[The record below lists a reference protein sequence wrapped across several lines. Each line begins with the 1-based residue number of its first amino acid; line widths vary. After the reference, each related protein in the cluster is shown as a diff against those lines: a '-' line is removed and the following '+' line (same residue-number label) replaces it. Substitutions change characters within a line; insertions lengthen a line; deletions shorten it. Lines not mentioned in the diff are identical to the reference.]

1 MRSKRRQLDL
11 DNLNKVA
18 NVSGT
23 VNGDYSFLLG
33 VAVLVTQFAQSE
45 KSTPRGFLIG
55 YADFG
60 YIGTNFGE
68 IYLREVIYSSH
79 DCTLLPG
86 CPYRFGSRGKKVR
99 ILTAQNAELYAA
111 QFREFDTR
119 YNIKKEK

>member
-18 NVSGT
+18 NVAAL
-23 VNGDYSFLLG
+23 VNADSSFRLG
-33 VAVLVTQFAQSE
+33 VPVLFTQFAQSE
-45 KSTPRGFLIG
+45 KSTPRGFVIG

-60 YIGTNFGE
+60 YIGANFGE
-68 IYLREVIYSSH
+68 VYLREVIYSSH

-99 ILTAQNAELYAA
+99 ILSPQNAELYAE
-111 QFREFDTR
+111 QFREFDKQF
-119 YNIKKEK
+119 NKKKEK

>member
-18 NVSGT
+18 AVTSPIT
-23 VNGDYSFLLG
+23 VDDSFQLG
-33 VAVLVTQFAQSE
+33 VPVLFTQFAQSE
-45 KSTPRGFLIG
+45 KSAPRGFLIG
-55 YADFG
+55 YVDFG
-60 YIGTNFGE
+60 FLGANFGE
-68 IYLREVIYSSH
+68 LYLREVIYSSH

-86 CPYRFGSRGKKVR
+86 CPYRFGSRGNKVR
-99 ILTAQNAELYAA
+99 VLSPQNAELYAA

>member
-18 NVSGT
+18 NVAVPLSADDG
-23 VNGDYSFLLG
+23 FHLG
-33 VAVLVTQFAQSE
+33 VPVLVTQFAQGE

-60 YIGTNFGE
+60 YIDTNFGQ

-99 ILTAQNAELYAA
+99 ILSPQNAELYAE
-111 QFREFDTR
+111 QFREFD
-119 YNIKKEK
+119 NKKEK